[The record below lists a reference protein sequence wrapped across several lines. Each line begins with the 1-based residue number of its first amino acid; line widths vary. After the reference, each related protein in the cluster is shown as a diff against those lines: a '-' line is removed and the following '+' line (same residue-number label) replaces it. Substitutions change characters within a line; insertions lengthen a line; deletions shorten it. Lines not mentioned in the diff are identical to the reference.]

1 MSIQSILDRNGGEVI
16 TSRATELVKT
26 AADRNRARGIAAL
39 VVTNGDCGTR
49 DLTMP
54 RRQRHSITALPT
66 SSDHNHRL
74 VSFPSGKGRN
84 TAFWREPT
92 THTDPGLL
100 LSFAQFERD
109 GLEDDYRHR
118 MIMNGLALIVVV
130 ILIVIGVWMM
140 TNIDD
145 QHYSRLYPYAYQ
157 LS

>member
-16 TSRATELVKT
+16 TSRATASVKT
-26 AADRNRARGIAAL
+26 AAERNRARGIAAL
-39 VVTNGDCGTR
+39 VMTNGECGTR

-54 RRQRHSITALPT
+54 RRQRQSITAPPT
-66 SSDHNHRL
+66 SSDDNHRV

-84 TAFWREPT
+84 AAFWRGPT

-100 LSFAQFERD
+100 LSFAKFERD

-118 MIMNGLALIVVV
+118 MIMNALALIVAV

-140 TNIDD
+140 INIDD
-145 QHYSRLYPYAYQ
+145 QHHSRLYPYGYQ